1 MEENSKIVT
10 VEEKGQTG
18 FRIKENIGKWMGLF
32 LALTAVILIYFCIVN
47 LGVIA
52 SGFMR
57 LLGILKPVIFGCI
70 IAYLLNPLYKMYG
83 RMFERLLKKKENISA
98 KAKNITDGL
107 SITLSLLTGIL
118 IIVVLCW
125 MVLPQLIETVITLVN
140 KLPKQAE
147 YYYNSANAWIHNN
160 KFLKKQMQD
169 FALDI
174 TNNMESM
181 LNKDLFPWLKDEL
194 LPNVNTFA
202 VGFANG
208 VISVFDVFYNLFIGI
223 IVAIYLLGGKQ
234 TFSAQAKKLLYG
246 IMKKEHADVVIRY
259 VRISNETFSG
269 FISGKLVDSTI
280 IGILCVIVMWILGL
294 PYAVL
299 ISVVVGVT
307 NIIPVFGPYIG
318 AIPSFLL
325 ILLVNPVQAIIFLVW
340 IIILQQLDGNII
352 GPMILGE
359 STGLSA
365 FWVLFSILF
374 FGGIWGIVGMLVG
387 CPLFAVIYRI
397 VKDIISNCLE
407 HKKLSTITEDYK
419 DLKEITENG
428 SDYEYCKFSKDE
440 LNSKKKKENDY
451 FDSIKIK
458 IKKTIKNN
466 KKNKTE

>member
-1 MEENSKIVT
+1 MAANNKNDISH
-10 VEEKGQTG
+10 EKEKSS
-18 FRIKENIGKWMGLF
+18 FNLKENIGKWMGLF

-47 LGVIA
+47 LGTIA
-52 SGFMR
+52 GGFMR

-70 IAYLLNPLYKMYG
+70 IAYLLNPLYKTYG
-83 RMFERLLKKKENISA
+83 RMFDRLLSKREKGSA
-98 KAKNITDGL
+98 KAKKITDGL
-107 SITLSLLTGIL
+107 SITLSLFTGIL
-118 IIVVLCW
+118 IIVILCW
-125 MVLPQLIETVITLVN
+125 MVLPQLIDTVISLIN

-147 YYYNSANAWIHNN
+147 YYYNSVDNWIHNN
-160 KFLKKQMQD
+160 KFLKKQIQD
-169 FALDI
+169 FVLDI
-174 TNNMESM
+174 TNNMEQR
-181 LNKDLFPWLKDEL
+181 LNTELFPWLKDDL

-208 VISVFDVFYNLFIGI
+208 VISVFDIFYNLFIGV

-234 TFSAQAKKLLYG
+234 TFSAQAKKMLYG

-280 IGILCVIVMWILGL
+280 IGILCVLVMWILRL

-325 ILLVNPVQAIIFLVW
+325 ILLVNPVQAVIFLVW

-397 VKDIISNCLE
+397 IKDIISNCLE
-407 HKKLSTITEDYK
+407 HKKLSTCTEDYK
-419 DLKEITENG
+419 DLREITK
-428 SDYEYCKFSKDE
+428 SDGEYEYCKFTKEE
-440 LNSKKKKENDY
+440 LNAKKKKDIQNKGDELYNG
-451 FDSIKIK
+451 
-458 IKKTIKNN
+458 KKYRIF
-466 KKNKTE
+466 